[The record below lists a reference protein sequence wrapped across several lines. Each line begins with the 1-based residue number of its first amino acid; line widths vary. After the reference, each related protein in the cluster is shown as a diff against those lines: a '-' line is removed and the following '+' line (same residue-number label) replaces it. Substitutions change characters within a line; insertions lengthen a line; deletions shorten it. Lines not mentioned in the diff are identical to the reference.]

1 MPVNAI
7 IQTDLSIET
16 KETYENCECRV
27 DPDLRIQE
35 ELQPNTKPPTMATTQ
50 SKASH
55 NLIVNE
61 IVATIDRETNTE
73 EKDTPLYRRKLQ
85 KKLWVN
91 FIAAATRKD
100 KNLRPLV
107 NFVQKRHWDALKL
120 ADTGTTYEIDCM

>member
-1 MPVNAI
+1 
-7 IQTDLSIET
+7 
-16 KETYENCECRV
+16 
-27 DPDLRIQE
+27 
-35 ELQPNTKPPTMATTQ
+35 MATTQ
-50 SKASH
+50 SEASH

-120 ADTGTTYEIDCM
+120 ADTGTTYKIDCM